1 MNIKFMG
8 LVLAVAST
16 LVHAGERS
24 MTSMDE
30 SSNVPVVDY
39 RYGMSLDIA
48 KVLSVT
54 STAQRCDIGPATMKY
69 LDHAGELHAIGYQ
82 AFGNDCHE
90 N

>member
-1 MNIKFMG
+1 MKTTFMC

-24 MTSMDE
+24 TSMDE
-30 SSNVPVVDY
+30 TSNVPVVDY
-39 RYGMSLDIA
+39 RYGMSLDVA

-54 STAQRCDIGPATMKY
+54 STAQRCDIGTATMKY

-82 AFGNDCHE
+82 AFGNDCRE